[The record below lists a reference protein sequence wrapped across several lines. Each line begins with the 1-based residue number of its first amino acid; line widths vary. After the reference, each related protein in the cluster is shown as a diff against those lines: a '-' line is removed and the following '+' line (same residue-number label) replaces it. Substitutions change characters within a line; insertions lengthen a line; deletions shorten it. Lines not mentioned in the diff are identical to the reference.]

1 MPGKKSGLG
10 KGLDSLIPNK
20 KNDISDPKVEKK
32 QEKEND
38 SPKSGEIMV
47 RINEV
52 EPNRDQPRKD
62 FDEDALM
69 ELADSIRQFG
79 ILQPLLVQKKKN
91 YYEIIAGE
99 RRWRAAKL
107 AGIKEV
113 PIIVKDYTDQE
124 IVEISLIENI
134 QRENLNPI
142 EEAMA
147 FKRLLQEFQL
157 KQDEVAERVSKS
169 RTAVTNSM
177 RLLKLSPRV
186 QQMIIDDMIST
197 GHARALLAIDDEEQQ
212 FILANKIFDEKLSVR
227 ETEKLVKALKNPKK
241 EVKKEKPEHTFIYE
255 NIEEQIKNI
264 MGTKVS
270 VNQKANGKGKIEIEY
285 YSEEELERIYDLLMT
300 IPRGE

>member
-20 KNDISDPKVEKK
+20 KNDISASKVEKK

-99 RRWRAAKL
+99 RRWRAEKL

-241 EVKKEKPEHTFIYE
+241 EVKKEKSEHTFIYE